1 MAEVETLSA
10 TQIKDLIVK
19 MSNSEEYLGL
29 KKYYSEESFF
39 KTLGISRDE
48 NVHSDFIAWLL
59 KPTSNHELG
68 YYPLKKFLQMLA
80 IVCEQD
86 NNAKA
91 QFSEKYAN
99 MFLLE
104 DYELTD
110 ACKITREA
118 VTGEIAGFDKSGRV
132 DILLELFFYGDGKIL
147 PIIVENKVLST
158 ENDENVKSKP
168 SAKNKQTEKYFEWS
182 KIKYPCGEN
191 DPNQTPIL
199 IFLAPDF
206 EKEIKCKSEA
216 FIKVSYQNLIDY
228 VIEPCLLNVSN
239 EQAKVLIENYL
250 RCLSNSTIY
259 ETLGRN
265 EGRIMGFI
273 GKEKELLEKFYEKNK
288 TLFESVLAMLSKD
301 PNLSEEERKSFGAA
315 YATSTNRKYEFNGAI
330 YGVGPLV
337 LAVVKKW
344 VEDNPGCDFAAVQAA
359 FPDSLVSKTYGVV
372 KPLNI
377 IPAKDLKSPKRYFDD
392 DTIKVDSGKVEI
404 RVCNQWTKEKM
415 PEFIQRANELGYTI
429 TPV

>member
-1 MAEVETLSA
+1 MEDIQNLTEA
-10 TQIKDLIVK
+10 QIKDLIVK
-19 MSNSEEYLGL
+19 MSNSEEYLEL
-29 KKYYSEESFF
+29 RKYYAEESFF

-59 KPTSNHELG
+59 RPTSNHELG
-68 YYPLKKFLQMLA
+68 YYPLRKFLQMLS
-80 IVCEQD
+80 IVCEND

-91 QFSEKYAN
+91 QFSEEYAN

-104 DYELTD
+104 DYKLTS
-110 ACKITREA
+110 ASKVLREA
-118 VTGEIAGFDKSGRV
+118 VTGDIAGFDNSGRI
-132 DILLELFFYGDGKIL
+132 DILMELAFDGDDQIL
-147 PIIVENKVLST
+147 PIIIENKVLST
-158 ENDENVKSKP
+158 ENDENAKSKP

-182 KIKYPCGEN
+182 KIKYPCGIGTLYK
-191 DPNQTPIL
+191 TPIL

-228 VIEPCLLNVSN
+228 VIEPCLLNVSGT
-239 EQAKVLIENYL
+239 QAKVFIENYL
-250 RCLSNSTIY
+250 RCLSNSTINDD
-259 ETLGRN
+259 LDKN

-273 GKEKELLEKFYEKNK
+273 SREKDLLEKFYEKNK
-288 TLFESVLAMLSKD
+288 PLFDSVLAMLSKD

-315 YATSTNRKYEFNGAI
+315 YATSTNRKYEFNGGI

-344 VEDNPGCDFAAVQAA
+344 VEDNPGCDFVAVQTA

-372 KPLNI
+372 KPVKI

-392 DTIKVDSGKVEI
+392 TIKVDNDKVEI

-415 PEFIQRANELGYTI
+415 PGFIQRAKELGYTI
-429 TPV
+429 TAV